1 MNEESLR
8 MLEELFNSMS
18 TITQQELNSVQ
29 FDRTVVA
36 KIVKKYED
44 SQTKYQVSTDNLKF
58 DAYAQSDSARYAEG
72 SSVYILI
79 PDGDYSN
86 NKLILGRYG
95 EEDSSPRLL
104 FTSPLDQIISTQKL
118 SYDTPTTLEVNSGA
132 QVSTIECVTFN
143 NLNII
148 KNGIKDI
155 DTICLDF
162 SLTTQGLEGSI
173 TGDYC
178 VFLDFYD
185 SDNNSLLNSE
195 LRTLLTIY
203 SSQLNGNPYDLMQG
217 IRFQFAFPFPLINE
231 GYAFTDL
238 TKIKYVKISL
248 ASNNNFDGINTNG
261 ASITL
266 NDISVYMGVTGEVMS
281 QTQSTISLTLDN
293 TDNKEYET
301 NADIKQMSI
310 DWFRSGN
317 NVIYSEAEGYQ
328 YPKDD
333 EYYIYWLQYSASDA
347 YTKDLTKDDIKESGT
362 YWKTVQKQ
370 DASIASAYT
379 YTANN
384 LDYKR
389 YEEVFKVGIR
399 SKDGT
404 SYIESTPIT
413 FTNKSYDKTI
423 GSNTGVPDTLTL
435 TLSDSGVYNNY
446 GIDNKLLGSNTNRTV
461 IVTYVNNAITWQNQG
476 PCTITWEIPAVAT
489 MIQIPKVKDKESGN
503 YIEDSRWEKKENVY
517 QYTINNPTDTDTTGK
532 TINYQLQQQFG
543 FNKTNNKIKC
553 TITRYEDKEHKRPI
567 DTYSGSITLQFGTQ
581 GTSGSEYAFNIRPRR
596 PGALTGTKSITFDT
610 TLETN
615 DGSPV
620 TFDGTKVKWS
630 VMYGDKEA
638 DLKNGDNTITGT
650 TINIS
655 DSTAYPAG
663 YNKYYSILVATL
675 SGFTDTN
682 GKTINLKAYYP
693 IPYSKSEEAANYYIS
708 GASRIVYNY
717 QGTSPNYDST
727 PYRLYN
733 ENGAE
738 IPVAQWSI
746 RFPKWNEKDNYTD
759 KNKTIPNGNWQNY
772 PSLEMVKVDGKEEHK
787 LKPLSNI
794 QSNILACNVTAYN
807 KTIGATDS
815 EEDRTNAILWA
826 QPLLI
831 IRNNYTFPLINSW
844 DGSLTIDEEGN
855 YILTELIGAGTK
867 DKDNKYTGVLMGAI
881 GKAGA
886 AATTGIYGFSDGVLR
901 YKLDEKGSFYVGTGN
916 DNFISFNEGING
928 RSNSEE
934 LMIKTNK
941 FNLDTTN
948 LKINSDEGIKLNTSN
963 DSFHFII
970 DAKKKTVDI
979 KGAITATSL
988 TLNATVAA
996 QAGIA
1001 TSTQV
1006 QKAQKAADD
1015 AQTTAQ
1021 NNALTFTTVQLSNG
1035 TRVTQAKNKN
1045 GTVVSS
1051 TIAYAG
1057 SGYVLSSVGQTDSDK
1072 YVKIGTDGLLEANN
1086 AIIHG
1091 TVYANKGQIGGWTL
1105 EDYMLYAGSNSI
1117 NSSYFYILSKP
1128 DSNNGYIGAKDKS
1141 GSWCF
1146 KVDNDGHLHATGA
1159 TITGTLTAGAG
1170 SKIGGWVLDDH
1181 LFYKTNGT
1189 YTMGFDF
1196 NEVGNTGRCFA
1207 IGRIPATGSWANAA
1221 FYVTGQGKLYASG
1234 AEIGGDTTVRG
1245 TFIADNFQSREGSS
1259 MSWTIDEIQVH
1270 AGKPATSS
1278 VFLSGLFFGIQGFPP
1293 DQSLICL
1300 GDTGITVIKASAI
1313 TFEEESN
1320 PNVMRK
1326 IRVEGKGTNVS
1337 NYYNHYTWTQI
1348 CNEEIKEIK

>member
-36 KIVKKYED
+36 KIVKRYED

-118 SYDTPTTLEVNSGA
+118 SYDTPRTLEVNSGA
-132 QVSTIECVTFN
+132 QVSTIECVTFDK
-143 NLNII
+143 LNTT
-148 KNGIKDI
+148 KNGVKDI
-155 DTICLDF
+155 NTICLDF
-162 SLTTQGLEGSI
+162 SLTTQGLEGST

-178 VFLDFYD
+178 IFLDFC
-185 SDNNSLLNSE
+185 DNNGDSLLNSE

-238 TKIKYVKISL
+238 TKIKYVKIYL
-248 ASNNNFDGINTNG
+248 ASNNNFDGISTNS

-281 QTQSTISLTLDN
+281 QIQSTISLTLDN

-347 YTKDLTKDDIKESGT
+347 YTKDLTKDDIEESGT

-370 DASIASAYT
+370 DASAVSAYT
-379 YTANN
+379 YTADD

-399 SKDGT
+399 SKDGA

-446 GIDNKLLGSNTNRTV
+446 GIDNKLLGSNTNHTV
-461 IVTYVNNAITWQNQG
+461 TVTYVNNAITWQNQG

-489 MIQIPKVKDKESGN
+489 MIQISKVKDTDGN
-503 YIEDSRWEKKENVY
+503 YIEDSRWEKKGNVY
-517 QYTINNPTDTDTTGK
+517 QYTINNPADTTGE
-532 TINYQLQQQFG
+532 TISYQLQQQFG

-553 TITRYEDKEHKRPI
+553 TITRYEDEKHKRPI

-581 GTSGSEYAFNIRPRR
+581 GTSGSEYAFNIVPSRY
-596 PGALTGTKSITFDT
+596 GALTKTETSNTFTVTLEKNDGTPVTINDNNVSWSTMLGDQETSLNSTGTSITIEREKGNLT
-610 TLETN
+610 
-615 DGSPV
+615 
-620 TFDGTKVKWS
+620 
-630 VMYGDKEA
+630 GD
-638 DLKNGDNTITGT
+638 
-650 TINIS
+650 
-655 DSTAYPAG
+655 
-663 YNKYYSILVATL
+663 NKYYSILVATL
-675 SGFTDTN
+675 KDFTDSN
-682 GKTINLKAYYP
+682 GNQLNLKAYYP
-693 IPYSKSEEAANYYIS
+693 IACSNLENEEAKHYYIS

-727 PYRLYN
+727 PYRLYD
-733 ENGAE
+733 ENGDE
-738 IPVAQWSI
+738 VSVAQWSI
-746 RFPKWNEKDNYTD
+746 RFPGWSGKDNYTD
-759 KNKTIPNGNWQNY
+759 KNKTTPNGNWQNY
-772 PSLEMVKVDGKEEHK
+772 PSLESVKVDEKEEYK
-787 LKPLSNI
+787 LKPLSSI
-794 QSNILACNVTAYN
+794 QTNILACNITAY
-807 KTIGATDS
+807 KK
-815 EEDRTNAILWA
+815 RTTANSNEKDMTGNILWA

-844 DGSLTIDEEGN
+844 DGNLKIDEEGN

-886 AATTGIYGFSDGVLR
+886 TATTGLYGFNTGELR
-901 YKLDEKGSFYVGTGN
+901 YKLDEKGNFYVGTGD
-916 DNFISFNEGING
+916 DNKIDFDAVAKIMS
-928 RSNSEE
+928 
-934 LMIKTNK
+934 IKTNN
-941 FNLDTTN
+941 F
-948 LKINSDEGIKLNTSN
+948 ILNTE
-963 DSFHFII
+963 DLII
-970 DAKKKTVDI
+970 DSTAIGDDYAI
-979 KGAITATSL
+979 K
-988 TLNATVAA
+988 
-996 QAGIA
+996 
-1001 TSTQV
+1001 
-1006 QKAQKAADD
+1006 
-1015 AQTTAQ
+1015 
-1021 NNALTFTTVQLSNG
+1021 F
-1035 TRVTQAKNKN
+1035 
-1045 GTVVSS
+1045 
-1051 TIAYAG
+1051 
-1057 SGYVLSSVGQTDSDK
+1057 
-1072 YVKIGTDGLLEANN
+1072 
-1086 AIIHG
+1086 
-1091 TVYANKGQIGGWTL
+1091 
-1105 EDYMLYAGSNSI
+1105 
-1117 NSSYFYILSKP
+1117 
-1128 DSNNGYIGAKDKS
+1128 KDK
-1141 GSWCF
+1141 F
-1146 KVDNDGHLHATGA
+1146 YVTAK
-1159 TITGTLTAGAG
+1159 GTA
-1170 SKIGGWVLDDH
+1170 KIGGWNIESNYIDCIR
-1181 LFYKTNGT
+1181 NG
-1189 YTMGFDF
+1189 
-1196 NEVGNTGRCFA
+1196 
-1207 IGRIPATGSWANAA
+1207 GRIYLNASPSGDYFIWAGSDTNIDGK
-1221 FYVTGQGKLYASG
+1221 FYIDTDGKLYAQE
-1234 AEIGGDTTVRG
+1234 AEISGKITATDLVLTGTATVEAARVKGELTAAKIDGKQIKANSITADQIQADAITVDTISASKITNGTTNAAIGLSGKVSITGDLAVSGTGTISGITLDSTGLYKTNTTYAEQSLDSPTMFRG
-1245 TFIADNFQSREGSS
+1245 DISSSGVITNYGS
-1259 MSWTIDEIQVH
+1259 TN
-1270 AGKPATSS
+1270 SS
-1278 VFLSGLFFGIQGFPP
+1278 VWYNYIYSIPSDATILTATRNTNSDEFWLTNTFPTNNVTLS
-1293 DQSLICL
+1293 SAKR
-1300 GDTGITVIKASAI
+1300 IKANLNQTITAGQYKYIIFNSPNKKSVSIKTKIPNLNGFKLTNNGQLQADAGQIAGWKMISNI
-1313 TFEEESN
+1313 TFYRSDLNYPIVIDKGLCGETELDWMDGVPRSFTYILAPSRIYLIIDDPQKNLYTTITSN
-1320 PNVMRK
+1320 STHNVLKVATGSYRNLFGS
-1326 IRVEGKGTNVS
+1326 I
-1337 NYYNHYTWTQI
+1337 
-1348 CNEEIKEIK
+1348 